1 MWANGEPIDPSP
13 SIDQAINGGYPW
25 LETQCSRCKTR
36 CDVDL
41 AGLLPAEPMRQ
52 LGLRRLLWN
61 ELDIPDDLR
70 DLPRQPRVV
79 EPQRENDRPLA
90 CGAGAGQASQRFAI
104 SLLSQSPATISRDPL
119 TQIKR
124 QPAPM
129 QPVCS
134 GARFQELAMTKTT
147 AIAALVLL
155 MTTSP
160 LVRAAETSQT
170 AGTQAPSAAD
180 LKSLTDMRVGIIKAA
195 LQLTT
200 DQEKYWPAVEDAIRN
215 RATNRQARLQRIVE
229 LHDEAVD
236 PLKDSNPVELMQ
248 RRAERLI
255 QRGDDLKKLAAA
267 WEPLYKTLSED
278 QKRRMSFAS
287 YVVMRGMRDVIQHSL
302 EPEDEDE

>member
-1 MWANGEPIDPSP
+1 
-13 SIDQAINGGYPW
+13 
-25 LETQCSRCKTR
+25 
-36 CDVDL
+36 
-41 AGLLPAEPMRQ
+41 
-52 LGLRRLLWN
+52 
-61 ELDIPDDLR
+61 
-70 DLPRQPRVV
+70 
-79 EPQRENDRPLA
+79 
-90 CGAGAGQASQRFAI
+90 
-104 SLLSQSPATISRDPL
+104 
-119 TQIKR
+119 
-124 QPAPM
+124 
-129 QPVCS
+129 
-134 GARFQELAMTKTT
+134 MTKTT

-170 AGTQAPSAAD
+170 AGTQ
-180 LKSLTDMRVGIIKAA
+180 
-195 LQLTT
+195 